1 MIAGTPAITVTFENA
16 QRTRA
21 DLERLERETERRLA
35 DVRASLG
42 VIRTM
47 EARAASQPYVPAVG
61 HYFRWGFKSR
71 GSWEGG
77 VVLRISRL
85 SNDSKTHPIY
95 MVNAEGETQYFS
107 QLHRLVFTRVTS
119 FTDLTEI
126 K

>member
-1 MIAGTPAITVTFENA
+1 MNAITVTFENA
-16 QRTRA
+16 QRTRV

-42 VIRTM
+42 VIRAM

-61 HYFRWGFKSR
+61 HYFRWGFKG
-71 GSWEGG
+71 GSSWAGG
-77 VVLRISRL
+77 VLLRVSRL
-85 SNDSKTHPIY
+85 SDDNKAHPIY
-95 MVNAEGETQYFS
+95 MVNAEGEAQYFS
-107 QLHRLVFTRVTS
+107 KLHGLVFTRVTS